1 MSDKG
6 IRYQDRLRSLDLWN
20 LPSSVANS
28 EDEGHSASHRSSDN
42 GVAEETHDAAL
53 KREADDV
60 SLQSWPIKTESASAS
75 DTEPPKRKL
84 ARISKEVKDTL
95 IKE

>member
-1 MSDKG
+1 MHGKG
-6 IRYQDRLRSLDLWN
+6 TRYRDRLRSLDLWS
-20 LPSSVANS
+20 LPSSIANS
-28 EDEGHSASHRSSDN
+28 EDEGDSASHQSSDN
-42 GVAEETHDAAL
+42 GGAEEAHDAL
-53 KREADDV
+53 KREADDI
-60 SLQSWPIKTESASAS
+60 SLQSWPIKTDSVAES